1 MTDSTV
7 KVSAPDNERTRLMC
21 NTCGRTTNHDV
32 LTVVEQS
39 IYDPVLSTSLTHRVV
54 QCRGCETLTAQIL
67 KTDEMSHTTDPQTGE
82 VVQIYDIDYFPPRQA
97 GRKVLQHA
105 YELPQ
110 NIGFVYKEVL
120 SALFGNMRMLAAV
133 GLRTLV
139 EAICNDQRAAGKSLV
154 EKINQLR
161 DTKVITPAGADI
173 LHRVRVLGNTATH
186 EAGPQPIRD
195 LWEALDVVEHT
206 LASVYILP
214 ARAQRRKRTKSPPDD
229 VDF

>member
-1 MTDSTV
+1 MNVSTP
-7 KVSAPDNERTRLMC
+7 ANERARLMC
-21 NTCGRTTNHDV
+21 NTCGRQTNHDV
-32 LTVVEQS
+32 LTDVTQS
-39 IYDPVLSTSLTHRVV
+39 VHDPILSTSVTYRTV
-54 QCRGCETLTAQIL
+54 QCRGCETLSAQIL
-67 KTDEMSHTTDPQTGE
+67 KTDAMSQATDPETGE

-97 GRKVLQHA
+97 GRKALQHA

-161 DTKVITPAGADI
+161 DTKVLTPAGADI
-173 LHRVRVLGNTATH
+173 LHRVRVLGNTAAH
-186 EAGPQPIRD
+186 EAGPQPIKD

-214 ARAQRRKRTKSPPDD
+214 ARAQRKKRTKPPSDD